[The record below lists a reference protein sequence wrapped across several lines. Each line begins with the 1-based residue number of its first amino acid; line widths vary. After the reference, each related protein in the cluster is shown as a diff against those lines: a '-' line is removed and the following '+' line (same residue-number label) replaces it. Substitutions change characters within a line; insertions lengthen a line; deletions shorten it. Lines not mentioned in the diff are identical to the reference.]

1 MPDTRASRKHL
12 QIPQRISSSP
22 ALKMKKRITLA
33 VEKCGRFCKRRIY
46 IFKKWIGHPIVCR
59 LPGNV
64 IIKLYPKGQIAE
76 YLFGSRFEFEEI
88 ALVIPH
94 LKTGMNVLDIGAN
107 IGLYSLIADK
117 IVGTTGQVWAFEPS
131 AETYGRLLANLTL
144 NGASSVKTA
153 RVALS
158 NIPDATLRL
167 KRDPGYG
174 DGERYLSTRKEE
186 RLRAPG
192 DSNDRGDDEIVT
204 VTTLDH
210 YMAGIGGGIAPRVD
224 FLKMDVEGAELNVL
238 LGAQR
243 ILAENPGIILF
254 FECTWQG
261 CELSGHKV
269 EDVLKYLRSLG
280 FKLYTWNSLKREW
293 DEDEERLKTVGSLW
307 ACRDR
312 RSLIDSAGC
321 VAK

>member
-1 MPDTRASRKHL
+1 M
-12 QIPQRISSSP
+12 I
-22 ALKMKKRITLA
+22 KRIIETIKSLA
-33 VEKCGRFCKRRIY
+33 RFCRSQLYAYKRRA
-46 IFKKWIGHPIVCR
+46 GHPITYR
-59 LPGNV
+59 LPRKME
-64 IIKLYPKGQIAE
+64 IKLYPQGQIAE
-76 YLFGSRFEFEEI
+76 YLFRSRFEFEEI
-88 ALVIPH
+88 TLVIPH
-94 LKTGMNVLDIGAN
+94 LKAGMHVLDIGAN
-107 IGLYSLIADK
+107 IGLYSLIAGK

-131 AETYGRLLANLTL
+131 AETYGRLLANLAL

-186 RLRAPG
+186 RLRDLG
-192 DSNDRGDDEIVT
+192 DLNDQGDDEIVS

-210 YMAGIGGGIAPRVD
+210 YMTGIGGGVAPRVD
-224 FLKMDVEGAELNVL
+224 FIKMDVEGAELNVF
-238 LGAQR
+238 LGAKR
-243 ILAENPGIILF
+243 ILTDNFGIILF

-293 DEDEERLKTVGSLW
+293 DEDEGRLKTVGSLW

-321 VAK
+321 VA